1 MNFSQVEFPCTLPL
15 NTFKANLSAS
25 DIILPRRLHDKSLA
39 VSNDQ
44 HNIVDNDGRQHQQ
57 RPNQPESLRHLA
69 LDAIIANWNDNPIFE
84 ELTRQEDRNYILA
97 HLDTQLPLEL
107 LSERIRD
114 DFFWRRCCQQRWK
127 AHHHSN
133 CLSQTQPWISI
144 YMQRHLQ
151 EFIECVETCDY
162 EQEQTQTILDI
173 CAPYVNQLEIKC
185 LKPAADGRND
195 HIPLDF
201 ILSNLPEL
209 QTLRLSYATK
219 TVGSNFC
226 LGSNTLSQKD
236 IITLSRGLSQCH
248 ELVVFCLHST
258 KLASY
263 QLSFLARA
271 LDKGC
276 HKLTTLSITHCAMR
290 DAGIKEFLSACN
302 KESFNTLEV
311 LDLTDN
317 RITSEGAYILSRTI
331 KGLSLRKLIL
341 RMNPI
346 ESDGVAAIF
355 SLLRDLPIET
365 LDISCCSISPT
376 ITKLFMQLI
385 IQNKF
390 LVSVDISNNN
400 LGEEFG
406 MQLFKI
412 IGFNKVLHHLD
423 LRNTGLKLDLRNKM
437 RDILKGNKA
446 KNETYFKAILEKY
459 SKKDMN

>member
-1 MNFSQVEFPCTLPL
+1 MNFSYVEFPCTLPL
-15 NTFKANLSAS
+15 NTFKANFSAN
-25 DIILPRRLHDKSLA
+25 DVILPRLHDKSLD
-39 VSNDQ
+39 VGNGQ
-44 HNIVDNDGRQHQQ
+44 QTRDNDGGGRQQQ

-84 ELTRQEDRNYILA
+84 VLTRQEDRNYILA
-97 HLDTQLPLEL
+97 HLDTQLPLKL
-107 LSERIRD
+107 LSARIRD

-127 AHHHSN
+127 PHHHSN
-133 CLSQTQPWISI
+133 GLSQTQPWISI

-162 EQEQTQTILDI
+162 EREQMQAILNI
-173 CAPYVNQLEIKC
+173 CAPYVNQLELKY

-209 QTLRLSYATK
+209 QTLRLTYATK
-219 TVGSNFC
+219 TVGSQFC

-248 ELVVFCLHST
+248 ELWALCFHST
-258 KLASY
+258 KLESY

-276 HKLTTLSITHCAMR
+276 HKLTTLSIIHCAVR
-290 DAGIKEFLSACN
+290 DAGIKGFLSACN

-317 RITSEGAYILSRTI
+317 RISSEGAYVLSCTM

-346 ESDGVAAIF
+346 ESDGAAAIF
-355 SLLRDLPIET
+355 SLLCDLSVEI
-365 LDISCCSISPT
+365 LDISGCSICKS

-385 IQNKF
+385 IKHKS
-390 LVSVDISNNN
+390 LVSIDISNND

-406 MQLFKI
+406 KQLYKI
-412 IGFNKVLHHLD
+412 IGFNKILQYLD
-423 LRNTGLKLDLRNKM
+423 LRNTGISLELRNNIKGVLEVNK
-437 RDILKGNKA
+437 LKTKPYLKTIV
-446 KNETYFKAILEKY
+446 KN
-459 SKKDMN
+459 M